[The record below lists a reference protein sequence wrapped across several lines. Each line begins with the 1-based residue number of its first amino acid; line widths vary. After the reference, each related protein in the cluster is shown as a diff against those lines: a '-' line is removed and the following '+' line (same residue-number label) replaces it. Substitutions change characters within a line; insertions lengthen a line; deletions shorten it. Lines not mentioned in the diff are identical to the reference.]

1 MPTTTAQPTAATAVA
16 PAPDR
21 APATPDRAPA
31 TPDRAAA
38 TPPASTS
45 PAAGDALV
53 LDTLLVEDVS
63 IDGMCGVY

>member
-21 APATPDRAPA
+21 APATR
-31 TPDRAAA
+31 DRAAA